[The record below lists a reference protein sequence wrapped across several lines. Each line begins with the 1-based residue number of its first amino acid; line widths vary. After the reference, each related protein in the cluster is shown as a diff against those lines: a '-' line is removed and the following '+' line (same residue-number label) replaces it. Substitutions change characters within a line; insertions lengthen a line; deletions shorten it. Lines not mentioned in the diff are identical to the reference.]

1 MYVDQFCSIYIFAI
15 FVDFVALIRKSKN
28 HENNIVK
35 FDQLLYSEINENVKF

>member
-15 FVDFVALIRKSKN
+15 FVDIVALIRKTKN

-35 FDQLLYSEINENVKF
+35 FDQLR